1 MTLLHHPAPEL
12 QVSAWL
18 NTSEPASLAALRGK
32 VVALYAFQ
40 MLCPGCVSHGIP
52 QANAIRESFDAADVA
67 VIGLHSVFEHHD
79 VMTPRALQAFI
90 HEYRLAFPVAVDRPS
105 PTGPVPLTMERYQL
119 RGTPSLLLI
128 DRRGVLRFSHF
139 GRASDMQVGAIIGQ
153 LVAEAYASDQTE
165 ERDENREAGTG
176 AVAAGRRPGATG
188 PALCDSAGCAIP

>member
-12 QVSAWL
+12 QVSAWF
-18 NTSEPASLAALRGK
+18 NTSEPVSLTALRGK

-52 QANAIRESFDAADVA
+52 QANAIRDAFDAADVA

-90 HEYRLAFPVAVDRPS
+90 HEYRLTFPVAVDRPS
-105 PTGPVPLTMERYQL
+105 STGPVPLTMERYQL

-128 DRRGVLRFSHF
+128 DRQGALRLNHF

-153 LVAEAYASDQTE
+153 LVAEPYVSGKASDMKGNDT
-165 ERDENREAGTG
+165 RGPEAGAG
-176 AVAAGRRPGATG
+176 AG
-188 PALCDSAGCAIP
+188 PALCDSAGCAIR